1 MGFFTFLR
9 DVGSKLTG
17 HGGAYS
23 APTPEALE
31 NELKRLGLP
40 TDGLFLRVE
49 GDTIHLSGQV
59 PDAETREKIVLAVGN
74 VQGVGRVDDS
84 GLQGGEQSGSLAG
97 TADAGTAGDT
107 VDAAAAQDGGAGG
120 DGDTTAAAAG
130 GEKFAQ
136 APQQGPGGSTFYTV
150 RKGDT
155 LSAIAKRQYGDANAY
170 MAIFEANRP
179 MLDHPDRI
187 YPGQVLRIPPR

>member
-1 MGFFTFLR
+1 MGLFNFLR
-9 DVGSKLTG
+9 DVGAKLTG

-31 NELKRLGLP
+31 NELKRLGLS
-40 TDGLFLRVE
+40 TDGLSMRVE
-49 GDTIHLSGQV
+49 GDTVHLSGQV

-74 VQGVGRVDDS
+74 VEGVGKVDDS
-84 GLQGGEQSGSLAG
+84 GLQGGGGAPGGAPAE
-97 TADAGTAGDT
+97 
-107 VDAAAAQDGGAGG
+107 AAASGASSS
-120 DGDTTAAAAG
+120 TANAAAV
-130 GEKFAQ
+130 
-136 APQQGPGGSTFYTV
+136 QQGPGGSAFYTV
-150 RKGDT
+150 QRGDT
-155 LSAIAKRQYGDANAY
+155 LSAIAKRHYGEANAY